1 MSDHHD
7 HAVAE
12 HDITDLYVFRE
23 PRDPTRAVL
32 VMDVYP
38 EVPPEGA
45 TFSTEA
51 RYEFAIDT
59 NGDCAEDIVFRV
71 VFSCPEGTTQRAEVQ
86 RWERGEGS
94 AGLETLIRDAPVS
107 FDDQPQITTEGPFT
121 FFAGIRSDPFF
132 VDVPGVF
139 GGFQWTGADSM
150 TGANV
155 LAMVLAVPHSA
166 MGNGERVGVWA
177 RVLIPHDGV
186 TVQADRAGR
195 PFVNGVFNGG
205 DEEAQN
211 EFNQSSPK
219 ADRHTFVERFAAAVH
234 RFGTFS
240 PDEARAV
247 AERMLP
253 DLLPYDPSVG
263 TAYPNGR
270 ALTDDIADW
279 TWALITKGAATDDGI
294 GPHTDLL
301 SAFPYLGP
309 PHRVP

>member
-12 HDITDLYVFRE
+12 HDITDLYVFRK
-23 PRDPTRAVL
+23 PGDPTRAVL

-38 EVPPEGA
+38 EAPPDGA

-51 RYEFAIDT
+51 RYEFAIDS
-59 NGDCAEDIVFRV
+59 NGDCEEDIVFRV
-71 VFSCPEGTTQRAEVQ
+71 VFSRPEGTTQRAEVQ
-86 RWERGEGS
+86 RWQRSDGS
-94 AGLETLIRDAPVS
+94 AGFETLIRDAVVS
-107 FDDQPQITTEGPFT
+107 VDEQPHITTEGPFA

-139 GGFQWTGADSM
+139 GGFQWTRVDSM
-150 TGANV
+150 TSANV
-155 LAMVLAVPHSA
+155 LAIVLEVPHRA
-166 MGNGERVGVWA
+166 MGNGSSVGVWA
-177 RVLIPHDGV
+177 RVLIPHDGAI
-186 TVQADRAGR
+186 VQADRAGR

-219 ADRHTFVERFAAAVH
+219 ADRQASLGRFAIAVH

-253 DLLPYDPSVG
+253 DLLPYTPSTE

-279 TWALITKGAATDDGI
+279 TWALITNGAATDDGI

-301 SAFPYLGP
+301 SGFPYLGP
-309 PHRVP
+309 PHPAL

>member
-1 MSDHHD
+1 VSDHHD

-23 PRDPTRAVL
+23 PGDPTLAVL

-45 TFSTEA
+45 TFSSEA
-51 RYEFAIDT
+51 SYEFAIDT
-59 NGDCAEDIVFRV
+59 DGDGDEDIVFRT
-71 VFSCPEGTTQRAEVQ
+71 VFSRPEGATQRAEVQ
-86 RWERGEGS
+86 RWDRS
-94 AGLETLIRDAPVS
+94 DADAGLETLIRDAPVS
-107 FDDQPQITTEGPFT
+107 LDEQPQITREGPFT

-150 TGANV
+150 TNANV
-155 LAMVLAVPHSA
+155 LSIVLGVPHSA
-166 MGNGERVGVWA
+166 MGNGLPVGVWA
-177 RVLIPHDGV
+177 RTLIPHDGV

-195 PFVNGVFNGG
+195 PFVNGVFNAG

-211 EFNQSSPK
+211 EFNQRSPK
-219 ADRHTFVERFAAAVH
+219 ADRQACLERFAAAVR

-253 DLLPYDPSVG
+253 DLLPYDPSIA

-270 ALTDDIADW
+270 TLADDVADW
-279 TWALITKGAATDDGI
+279 TWALITNGTAADDGI

-301 SAFPYLGP
+301 PEFPYLGP
-309 PHRVP
+309 PHPTL

>member
-23 PRDPTRAVL
+23 PRDPARAVL

-38 EVPPEGA
+38 EVPREGA
-45 TFSTEA
+45 TFSSEA

-59 NGDCAEDIVFRV
+59 DGDCAEDIVFRV
-71 VFSCPEGTTQRAEVQ
+71 VFSRPDGTTQRAEVQ
-86 RWERGEGS
+86 RWERGQGP
-94 AGLETLIRDAPVS
+94 AGLEILIRDAPVS
-107 FDDQPQITTEGPFT
+107 LDEQPQITTEGPFT
-121 FFAGIRSDPFF
+121 LFAGIRSDPFF

-139 GGFQWTGADSM
+139 GGFQWTGVDSM
-150 TGANV
+150 TNANV
-155 LAMVLAVPHSA
+155 LAIVLEVPHRA
-166 MGNGERVGVWA
+166 IGNGSPVGVWA
-177 RVLIPHDGV
+177 RTLIPHDGV
-186 TVQADRAGR
+186 MVQADRAGR

-219 ADRHTFVERFAAAVH
+219 ADRQAFLDRFAAAVH

-240 PDEARAV
+240 PEEARAV

-253 DLLPYDPSVG
+253 DLLPYDPSAETG
-263 TAYPNGR
+263 YPNGR
-270 ALTDDIADW
+270 TLADDIADW
-279 TWALITKGAATDDGI
+279 TWALITNGAASDDGI

-301 SAFPYLGP
+301 SEFPYLGP
-309 PHRVP
+309 PHAAL